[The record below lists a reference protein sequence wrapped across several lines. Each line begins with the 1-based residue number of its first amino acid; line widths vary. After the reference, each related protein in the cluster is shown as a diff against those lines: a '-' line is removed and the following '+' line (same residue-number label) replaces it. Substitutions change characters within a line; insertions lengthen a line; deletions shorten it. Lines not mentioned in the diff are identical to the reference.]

1 MKFNVG
7 DKVVMVSNYFSEEQG
22 KVGTVIEV
30 RLTDSSYIYPYLIA
44 LDDKINKYP
53 VNENEIELWVDPTVA
68 ATQAERVLADDDKR
82 DQYPLY
88 DGLLAYFPAA
98 LCEVARWSQVG
109 GAKHT
114 PGEPLH
120 WKREVSTDHE
130 NKIMRHLLD
139 ADKEVDDG
147 FIEAVAL
154 AWRSLALCQSLL
166 EKRGWAEG
174 ANARWVR

>member
-7 DKVVMVSNYFSEEQG
+7 DRVVMVSNYFSEEQG

-30 RLTDSSYIYPYLIA
+30 RPTDNSYIYPYLLA
-44 LDDKINKYP
+44 LDDKLDEYP
-53 VNENEIELWVDPTVA
+53 VNENEIELWVPTEYPTVS
-68 ATQAERVLADDDKR
+68 ERVLADDDKR

-88 DGLLAYFPAA
+88 DGLFAYFPAA

-130 NKIMRHLLD
+130 NEIMRHLLD